1 LVRIFGRRIKGLP
14 FLIAFVITIIFFV
27 IAFEL
32 VGIPVNE
39 NLTIAIFGFGLM
51 SGGFVSM
58 WMRGI
63 LHQGHFSIIVGL
75 IFIVIGGVMFYGVFS
90 FAYTDESGEI
100 QMKEKLWELTA
111 QESGVFILLMIVG
124 VASFISGLKQMM
136 GSQYFW
142 GMKRG

>member
-1 LVRIFGRRIKGLP
+1 MVRIFGHRIKGLP

-27 IAFEL
+27 VAFEL
-32 VGIPVNE
+32 TGIPINE

-63 LHQGHFSIIVGL
+63 LHQGHFNIIVGL
-75 IFIVIGGVMFYGVFS
+75 IFIVVGAVMFYGVFS
-90 FAYTDESGEI
+90 FAYTDEYGDI

-124 VASFISGLKQMM
+124 FVSFVSGLKQMM